1 MYNLYSVPVVRSFL
15 MHDVC
20 ICLFPVFRELLTMTC
35 RVAGVLK
42 SHGVKKGHEVIIY
55 LPPCP
60 LAVASM
66 LACARIGAVHM

>member
-1 MYNLYSVPVVRSFL
+1 
-15 MHDVC
+15 
-20 ICLFPVFRELLTMTC
+20 MTC
-35 RVAGVLK
+35 QVAGVLK
-42 SHGVKKGHEVIIY
+42 SQGVRKGDRVIIY